1 MLRGFTPGKTWAPFA
16 LSLLISCSITDRG
29 TWDKH
34 WEYLF
39 HEITLFGFIPGRDFH
54 EQNTAFQT
62 VGLMT
67 LVIHLTYLRIFQ
79 TEESSGHE
87 SGKK

>member
-1 MLRGFTPGKTWAPFA
+1 MQRGFTPGKTWTPFA
-16 LSLLISCSITDRG
+16 VSLLIFCSITGRG
-29 TWDKH
+29 TWDRH

-39 HEITLFGFIPGRDFH
+39 REITLSGFIPGRDSR
-54 EQNTAFQT
+54 EQSTAFQT
-62 VGLMT
+62 VGLKT
-67 LVIHLTYLRIFQ
+67 RVIHLTYLRIFQ